1 MKMISLYKIL
11 PLTLIYGSISVLHAQ
26 SGGKDTTYT
35 RQISVERDFNP
46 TLQDANKINTL
57 PSLYEP
63 TVKKSE
69 SPLATWITS
78 GSPKL
83 LQLASTHAGNF
94 GTDIE
99 HDKYRGYAGLR
110 FGTHGN
116 IEGEAGYQAISNETT
131 RLDFFGTYNAS
142 SAKPKKIDYLHEND
156 AKAKFSDALF
166 KARFQHKFEPLTLFL
181 STSYQSQGFNYYGET
196 YIDGYYPPYYS
207 SVNDNVISVTTKK
220 QSANIFNITTGVKSK
235 AETILR
241 YAAFLSYDN
250 FGLKYGLNGVDKGP
264 KSGILAGDLNF
275 NTDFGTD
282 RVIGLNVHFL
292 NQSISKEYKD
302 LHAFTHFKFNPYID
316 FIGSNWKA
324 TLGVNGHLAFDANNK
339 VLWAPNVSASW
350 NFLETSSLYGSV
362 IGDVNEN
369 TFLDILN
376 ENRYVNP
383 SIRIESSRTYYD
395 AEVGIKSGIVKGLEL
410 NFFTGYKYT
419 ANEHLYA
426 TSNGGEFKKLNYPI
440 YANLN
445 QGKVGGQIKTNLIPC
460 VDLSTKLTT
469 YFYKVKYQDENPS
482 MYMPEVA
489 WNKPTYTL
497 EFNADIKPID
507 KFVVSANY
515 LLAGGRKYFD
525 GKDKQSMKSINEL
538 NAKGV
543 YQFTKMISASVSVN
557 NFLNQ
562 KYELVPGY
570 ANYGA
575 NLLVGASVKF

>member
-11 PLTLIYGSISVLHAQ
+11 PLTLICGSISVLHAQ

-78 GSPKL
+78 GSPKF

-116 IEGEAGYQAISNETT
+116 IEGEAGYQAISSETT
-131 RLDFFGTYNAS
+131 QLDFFGTYNAS

-181 STSYQSQGFNYYGET
+181 STSYQSQGFNYYGAT
-196 YIDGYYPPYYS
+196 YGSESISG
-207 SVNDNVISVTTKK
+207 DNNNKK
-220 QSANIFNITTGVKSK
+220 QTANVFHATAGVKSNT
-235 AETILR
+235 ETILR

-250 FGLKYGLNGVDKGP
+250 FGFKYNNMMDKGP
-264 KSGILAGDLNF
+264 KSGILTGDANF
-275 NTDFGTD
+275 NADFGTD
-282 RVIGLNVHFL
+282 RIIGLNVHFL

-302 LHAFTHFKFNPYID
+302 LHAFTHFKFNPYLD
-316 FIGSNWKA
+316 FTGSNWKA
-324 TLGVNGHLAFDANNK
+324 TIGMNGHLTFDAVDK
-339 VLWAPNVSASW
+339 VLWAPNISASW
-350 NFLETSSLYGSV
+350 DFLETSSLYGSV
-362 IGDVNEN
+362 VGDVNEN
-369 TFLDILN
+369 TYLDILK
-376 ENRYVNP
+376 ENRYVDP
-383 SIRIESSRTYYD
+383 SIRISPSRTYYD
-395 AEVGIKSGIVKGLEL
+395 AEVGVKSGIVKGLEF
-410 NFFTGYKYT
+410 NVFTGYKYT
-419 ANEHLYA
+419 ASEHLYVA
-426 TSNGGEFKKLNYPI
+426 GNGGIFENLNYAM

-445 QGKVGGQIKTNLIPC
+445 QGKVGGQIKTNLIPY
-460 VDLSTKLTT
+460 VDLSTRLTT
-469 YFYKVKYQDENPS
+469 YFYKVKYRDENPG
-482 MYMPEVA
+482 MYVPKAA
-489 WNKPTYTL
+489 WNKPTYTFEL
-497 EFNADIKPID
+497 NADIKPFD
-507 KFVVSANY
+507 KFVITANY

-525 GKDKQSMKSINEL
+525 GTDKRSMKSINEL

-543 YQFTKMISASVSVN
+543 YQFTKAVSASVSVN

-562 KYELVPGY
+562 KYELVPGH
-570 ANYGA
+570 ANYGT

>member
-1 MKMISLYKIL
+1 MKRTSLYKIL
-11 PLTLIYGSISVLHAQ
+11 PLTLICGSISVLHAQ
-26 SGGKDTTYT
+26 SGGKDTTYN

-46 TLQDANKINTL
+46 TLQDANKINAL
-57 PSLYEP
+57 PALYEP
-63 TVKKSE
+63 VVKNPNL
-69 SPLATWITS
+69 PLAVWNTS

-83 LQLASTHAGNF
+83 MQLASIHAGNF
-94 GTDIE
+94 GTEIE
-99 HDKYRGYAGLR
+99 HDKNRGYAGLR
-110 FGTHGN
+110 LGTHGN
-116 IEGEAGYQAISNETT
+116 IEGDAGYQAISNETT
-131 RLDFFGTYNAS
+131 QLNFFGTYNAS
-142 SAKPKKIDYLHEND
+142 SAKPKHIDYLHEND

-181 STSYQSQGFNYYGET
+181 STSYQNQGFNYYGAAYDLNT
-196 YIDGYYPPYYS
+196 AGVFDYD
-207 SVNDNVISVTTKK
+207 KK
-220 QSANIFNITTGVKSK
+220 QAASIFHLGAGIQSK
-235 AETILR
+235 NETIMR
-241 YAAFLSYDN
+241 YMAHLKYDN

-302 LHAFTHFKFNPYID
+302 LHAFTHFKLNPYID
-316 FIGSNWKA
+316 LTGSNWKA
-324 TLGVNGHLAFDANNK
+324 TLGINGHLTFDATDK

-395 AEVGIKSGIVKGLEL
+395 AEVGIKSGIVKGLEF

-419 ANEHLYA
+419 TNEHLYVDG
-426 TSNGGEFKKLNYPI
+426 NGRLFENLNYPI

-445 QGKVGGQIKTNLIPC
+445 QGKVGGQIKTNMIPC
-460 VDLSTKLTT
+460 VDLSSKLTT
-469 YFYKVKYQDENPS
+469 YFYKVKYRSEDAGTYVPNA
-482 MYMPEVA
+482 A

-515 LLAGGRKYFD
+515 LLVGGRKYLD
-525 GKDKQSMKSINEL
+525 GTDKKNMKSINEL

-543 YQFTKMISASVSVN
+543 YQFTKMISASVSIN

-570 ANYGA
+570 ANYGT
-575 NLLVGASVKF
+575 NLLVGASLKF